1 MQGGAG
7 ILGALGLWRPNMA
20 SVLSSPPN
28 IHQPALGMV
37 GGVAGPSD
45 FLERHK
51 RFNDAMTGPSRANRR
66 RELTRALMDGVPP
79 HLAGMRSNA
88 PWFTAQR
95 AAAFLEAE
103 EYAQR
108 SFLDRMR
115 AEILGELF

>member
-1 MQGGAG
+1 MVRPGANALPSGPPVGLMQTGTS
-7 ILGALGLWRPNMA
+7 L
-20 SVLSSPPN
+20 
-28 IHQPALGMV
+28 V
-37 GGVAGPSD
+37 GGFAGPSD
-45 FLERHK
+45 WDERHK
-51 RFNDAMTGPSRANRR
+51 RFNEAMKGPSRATRR

-103 EYAQR
+103 EHEQR

-115 AEILGELF
+115 AEILGEMF